1 LTGAFLE
8 RLGACRAALW
18 RVVEDGRRGGAIASA
33 LVALIVLGLDD
44 FATGQWDEMQRL
56 VDELL
61 DLAGEHGY
69 GLQRWSGLHLSA
81 LIAAVRGDD
90 ETVRA
95 VTDDLMQWA
104 VPRQVQTVV
113 RFAHHARG
121 VAALG
126 RGDYEQAF
134 RHLDAISPSGTLE
147 SHVPNAMWVLLDVA
161 EAAVGAGRHDE
172 AVAHLKAMRE
182 HDVAALSPRFALA
195 VAATAAM
202 TASDDEAEAMFAAAI
217 AIPGIDRWVF
227 DVARVQLAYGQYL
240 RRVRSTDEARTQLM
254 SALSTFDR
262 IGARPWATR
271 ARNELRATGRTQ
283 AHAGDAVALT
293 PQEHEIAELAASG
306 LTNKEIGARLYLS
319 HRTVGAHLHRIFPK
333 LGITSRAALRDALS
347 RLDAERTG
355 QSVGSWTPY
364 GPSSPRTSR

>member
-44 FATGQWDEMQRL
+44 FATGQWDEMQQL
-56 VDELL
+56 VDEIL
-61 DLAGEHGY
+61 DLAREHGY
-69 GLQRWSGLHLSA
+69 GLQLWSGLHLSA

-90 ETVRA
+90 ETVRT

-126 RGDYEQAF
+126 RGDYEQAY
-134 RHLDAISPSGTLE
+134 RHLNAISPSGTLE
-147 SHVPNAMWVLLDVA
+147 SHVPNAMWVLLDLV

-172 AVAHLKAMRE
+172 AVA
-182 HDVAALSPRFALA
+182 ALSPRFALA
-195 VAATAAM
+195 VAAAAAM
-202 TASDDEAEAMFAAAI
+202 TAPDDQAGALFAAAI
-217 AIPGIDRWVF
+217 ASPGLERWVF
-227 DVARVQLAYGQYL
+227 DVARVQLAYGQHL
-240 RRVRSTDEARTQLM
+240 RRVRSSNEARTQLM
-254 SALSTFDR
+254 SALGTFDR

-271 ARNELRATGRTQ
+271 ARNELRATGRPQ
-283 AHAGDAVALT
+283 AHAGGAVVLT

-319 HRTVGAHLHRIFPK
+319 HRTVGAHLHRVFPK

-347 RLDAERTG
+347 RL
-355 QSVGSWTPY
+355 Y
-364 GPSSPRTSR
+364 G